1 MCDYIFFEYII
12 LLRII
17 NIHSGTLNDAVKIMC
32 LVDLNIYGIS
42 LEIFIKMIKKN
53 SILFTNNIDLRLF
66 SFVYIISV
74 EIYKFI
80 FIISKFI
87 LLYFSQNK
95 FNVSIKTMEYIKEF
109 L

>member
-1 MCDYIFFEYII
+1 M
-12 LLRII
+12 
-17 NIHSGTLNDAVKIMC
+17 
-32 LVDLNIYGIS
+32 
-42 LEIFIKMIKKN
+42 FIKMIKKN
-53 SILFTNNIDLRLF
+53 SILFINSINLRLF

-74 EIYKFI
+74 VIYKFI

-95 FNVSIKTMEYIKEF
+95 FNVNIKIMEYIKEF

>member
-1 MCDYIFFEYII
+1 
-12 LLRII
+12 
-17 NIHSGTLNDAVKIMC
+17 
-32 LVDLNIYGIS
+32 
-42 LEIFIKMIKKN
+42 MIKKN
-53 SILFTNNIDLRLF
+53 SILFTNNINLRLF

-74 EIYKFI
+74 VIYKFI

-95 FNVSIKTMEYIKEF
+95 FNVSIKIMKYIKEF

>member
-1 MCDYIFFEYII
+1 
-12 LLRII
+12 
-17 NIHSGTLNDAVKIMC
+17 
-32 LVDLNIYGIS
+32 
-42 LEIFIKMIKKN
+42 MIKKN
-53 SILFTNNIDLRLF
+53 SILFTNNINLRLF
-66 SFVYIISV
+66 NFVYVISFV
-74 EIYKFI
+74 IYKFI